1 MAAGHTLPN
10 SLKLL
15 VFLLTIASII
25 RGNAHIRLNN
35 DQRALQ
41 AATLPSMLR
50 VSTGMPFADTN
61 LISLMHQSIPAAT
74 IPPRATVGHLRALSV
89 PGVGH

>member
-10 SLKLL
+10 SLKRL
-15 VFLLTIASII
+15 VFLLTIVTII
-25 RGNAHIRLNN
+25 RGNALIRLSN

-41 AATLPSMLR
+41 DAALPSMLR

-61 LISLMHQSIPAAT
+61 LIRLKS
-74 IPPRATVGHLRALSV
+74 
-89 PGVGH
+89 